1 LLVLFHI
8 TYMPYLKN
16 HTPLFF
22 LALLI
27 FTCTI
32 DPVAAQSP
40 GVTAHESTL
49 EQLQS
54 KRSAI
59 EASATLDD
67 NAKTKIIEHYGQA
80 ITARTQTNEIH
91 TKLAQL
97 RSLIAAAPKR
107 IDKIRKL
114 MAKPL
119 KAYDP
124 LKKLS
129 KNASADEI
137 ESLLRQEEEAFNA
150 LREALKKHT
159 DDLTLQL
166 NIATTISQESADR
179 TSKLGQ
185 IESDLKTPPPPDEI
199 TAVTDARREALLA
212 RKGLREAELD
222 FYKQQLDNHELL
234 TSLSMAE
241 RDLAAREDNHRLSG
255 LEALRSA
262 SQRLREATATK
273 AKQQAERAHE
283 ETADLPDAIRA
294 IAEKNVSLSS
304 ELEELTRKESQ
315 VAARLDSTFRQLE
328 EIKSEADSTRQRVEI
343 VGSSEAIGRML
354 RKRHEAL
361 PSLERYQRDAS
372 ERRSEINRATD
383 RQIDIEELR
392 RDLLEIGHQV
402 ENIIL
407 EIEQSAA
414 DTEADINVEPKLQD
428 KEKTQLSTQAHQ
440 LLLAQRDAFTEQ
452 HRIYGRYIAQLTA
465 LDVAERQ
472 LVAEAETFAQ
482 FIREHLIWI
491 RSTSPVAFS
500 DLAKLP
506 SGLLWLASPG
516 SWLQIINDLLS
527 SIRQEPGVS
536 FLGLLGVIILFVLR
550 QHAAHNFPLIAQKTK
565 KFHTD
570 SFLLTLQAL
579 WHTFVLASAWPAVIL
594 VLAWRLNALP
604 TAATYTAAI
613 SNGLFAAAIML
624 ITISFF
630 RQMCQPEGLADRHF
644 RWPKQI
650 SQKLLQ
656 ELRWL
661 MAAAP
666 PLVFIIAATAVAGQE
681 PHIQGLGRPAFI
693 LMMLAV
699 LIFVA
704 HILKPSG
711 VVQAH
716 LLETR
721 AGGILTQLRLT
732 WFPLTLFLPL
742 SLIIISV
749 SGYHYTALT
758 MEHHLQLTVWF
769 FLGLMVL
776 KDLLLRSIYLVE
788 RRFRYEE
795 AIRKRD
801 ELRAQREKEALDASE
816 EKDSPPIE
824 LPEIEYEEVDYEQLG
839 EQAKRL
845 IKTGLLLGIAVG
857 LWNIWADLMP
867 AFNVLEAVKLPFT
880 STELI
885 DGVEKSV
892 PITLADLGLALL
904 FLAITIIA
912 TKNLPGVMEI
922 VLLQR
927 LPLDPG
933 ARFAIKALT
942 QYLIVAVGTIAAFNT
957 IGAEWSSIQ
966 WLIAALSVGLGFGLQ
981 EIVANFISGIILL
994 FERPIRVGDTV
1005 TVGDITGKVSR
1016 IRIRATTIMSWDKQE
1031 LLVPNKEFITGRL
1044 LNWTLTDQMIRIIVP
1059 VGIAYG
1065 SDVDRAIRLLAEVA
1079 EENEHVLKEPAPLV
1093 SFDEFGDNA
1102 LTLRL
1107 RCYLGSLEYRLET
1120 ITALHRAINNRF
1132 NDAKIAI
1139 AFPQRDIHL
1148 DTTKPLDIRL
1158 SRAPKP
1164 VK

>member
-1 LLVLFHI
+1 
-8 TYMPYLKN
+8 MSYLKS
-16 HTPLFF
+16 HIPRIF
-22 LALLI
+22 LVLLI
-27 FTCTI
+27 FICATTPAI
-32 DPVAAQSP
+32 AKSTVAAV
-40 GVTAHESTL
+40 GESAL
-49 EQLQS
+49 KQLQS
-54 KRSAI
+54 KRLTV
-59 EASATLDD
+59 EASTTLDD
-67 NAKTKIIEHYGQA
+67 NTKAKIIELYDQA
-80 ITARTQTNEIH
+80 ITAHAQTSEIH
-91 TKLAQL
+91 AKLAQL
-97 RSLIAAAPKR
+97 KALIAAAPMR

-129 KNASADEI
+129 KRASAGKI

-150 LREALKKHT
+150 VREALKKHT
-159 DDLTLQL
+159 DDLTRQL
-166 NIATTISQESADR
+166 NLATTLSQESADR
-179 TSKLGQ
+179 ASKLEQ
-185 IESDLKTPPPPDEI
+185 IASDLKTLPPPEEVS
-199 TAVTDARREALLA
+199 TVTDARKEALLA
-212 RKGLREAELD
+212 RKGLREAELS

-241 RDLAAREDNHRLSG
+241 RDLAAREDNHRLPG
-255 LEALRSA
+255 LEALRAA
-262 SQRLREATATK
+262 SQQLREATATQ

-354 RKRHEAL
+354 RKRHDAL

-392 RDLLEIGHQV
+392 RDLF
-402 ENIIL
+402 
-407 EIEQSAA
+407 EIEQQVEDVMLAIEQFTD
-414 DTEADINVEPKLQD
+414 DTSSDDAGIKREAQLLDQ
-428 KEKTQLSTQAHQ
+428 EKKQLSTQIHQ
-440 LLLAQRDAFTEQ
+440 LLLAQRNAFTAL
-452 HRIYGRYIAQLTA
+452 HRIYGRHITQLTA

-491 RSTSPVAFS
+491 RSTSPVAFA

-516 SWLQIINDLLS
+516 GWVQIINDLLS
-527 SIRQEPGVS
+527 SVRQEPVTS
-536 FLGLLGVIILFVLR
+536 LLGLLAVLALFVLR
-550 QHAAHNFPLIAQKTK
+550 QQAARNFSLIAQKTK

-579 WHTFVLASAWPAVIL
+579 WLTFVLTSAWPAVIL
-594 VLAWRLNALP
+594 IIAWRLSALP
-604 TAATYTAAI
+604 TAAPYTAVI
-613 SNGLFAAAIML
+613 SDGLFAAAIML
-624 ITISFF
+624 MTIGFF
-630 RQMCQPEGLADRHF
+630 RQVCRPEGLADRHF

-650 SQKLLQ
+650 SHELLR

-661 MAAAP
+661 MAVAP
-666 PLVFIIAATAVAGQE
+666 PLVFIIAATTAIGQE
-681 PHIQGLGRPAFI
+681 LYTQGLGRPAFI

-699 LIFVA
+699 FIFVM
-704 HILKPSG
+704 HILRPSG
-711 VVQAH
+711 KVQAH
-716 LLETR
+716 LLATR
-721 AGGILTQLRLT
+721 ASGILAQFRFA
-732 WFPLTLFLPL
+732 WFSLALFLPV
-742 SLIIISV
+742 SLLIISV

-758 MEHHLQLTVWF
+758 MEHHLQLTIWF

-776 KDLLLRSIYLVE
+776 RDLLLRSIYLVE

-795 AIRKRD
+795 ALRKRD
-801 ELRAQREKEALDASE
+801 ELRAQREKEVVDGGE
-816 EKDSPPIE
+816 EKEPPPVE

-845 IKTGLLLGIAVG
+845 LKTGLLLGIAVG

-867 AFNVLEAVKLPFT
+867 AFNVLEAVKLPFS

-885 DGVEKSV
+885 DGVEKTV

-904 FLAITIIA
+904 LLVITFIA

-933 ARFAIKALT
+933 ARFAIKALS
-942 QYLIVAVGTIAAFNT
+942 QYLIVAIGTIAAFNT

-1044 LNWTLTDQMIRIIVP
+1044 LNWTLTDQMIRIIIP

-1065 SDVDRAIRLLAEVA
+1065 TDADRAIQLLAEVA
-1079 EENEHVLKEPAPLV
+1079 EENEYVLKEPAPIV

-1102 LTLRL
+1102 LILQL
-1107 RCYLGSLEYRLET
+1107 RCYLGSLEHRIET
-1120 ITALHRAINNRF
+1120 ITALHRAIYNRF
-1132 NDAKIAI
+1132 NDAGIAI

-1148 DTTKPLDIRL
+1148 DTAKPLDIRI
-1158 SRAPKP
+1158 SRS
-1164 VK
+1164 